1 MKWLYIC
8 IENPVLMEFPYRLL
22 DFVKNWDWV
31 SVQSGDYMQNQPL
44 TASFV
49 QELLV
54 ARLESV
60 DLEALKA
67 DVRPFLKNVND
78 IEFWSKEFFL
88 DVFQKLQ
95 AEWIPALP
103 TTHYPL
109 TTNH

>member
-1 MKWLYIC
+1 
-8 IENPVLMEFPYRLL
+8 
-22 DFVKNWDWV
+22 
-31 SVQSGDYMQNQPL
+31 MQNQPL

-54 ARLESV
+54 ARQESV

-95 AEWIPALP
+95 AE
-103 TTHYPL
+103 
-109 TTNH
+109 